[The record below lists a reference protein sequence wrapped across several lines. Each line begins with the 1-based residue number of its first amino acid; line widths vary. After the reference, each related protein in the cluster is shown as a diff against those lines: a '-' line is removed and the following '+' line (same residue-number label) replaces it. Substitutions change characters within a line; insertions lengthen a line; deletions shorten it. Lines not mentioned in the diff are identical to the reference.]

1 MKKTNDKK
9 VYDLIFEHY
18 YPLITGTKKPNV
30 QSVSEENSIPYEEIK
45 TRRTME
51 LHLNQAPLWLI
62 LMIWIKLL
70 K

>member
-30 QSVSEENSIPYEEIK
+30 QSVSEENSIPY
-45 TRRTME
+45 
-51 LHLNQAPLWLI
+51 A
-62 LMIWIKLL
+62 
-70 K
+70 